1 MSGLTGIWL
10 QEMGTIAYCGITDSI
25 TPCSS
30 SLTPYIILSKHVN
43 SDRKADVNRQH
54 RWPKK
59 SHEISKVR
67 EISPR
72 NPFVGLKT
80 TLAMVSN
87 TTSSLTCLIWSSPEQ
102 YESKLLADM
111 LRLSSYL
118 RSGLSRSR
126 TSKLR
131 RRCCRVRL

>member
-25 TPCSS
+25 TQCSS

-43 SDRKADVNRQH
+43 SDRKADVNQH

-67 EISPR
+67 
-72 NPFVGLKT
+72 VGLKT

-118 RSGLSRSR
+118 RSGRSRSR